1 MSPGR
6 TKKQKSPE
14 ELLREKMKWE
24 IAEELGLA
32 EKIKE
37 YGWGDLS
44 AMEAGK
50 IGGLL
55 VSRLKQKSSQ

>member
-1 MSPGR
+1 MIKYRKDIS
-6 TKKQKSPE
+6 KEIIKSIE
-14 ELLREKMKWE
+14 FTIELKIME
-24 IAEELGLA
+24 AA

-55 VSRLKQKSSQ
+55 VSRLKQKSSP